1 MDGDGVAAAPP
12 ASDADSAARRTTLA
26 VVGGDVEAAVQPVA
40 ADDDGDGDAFPPTA
54 TLCRRARA
62 LWAIFPQPSN
72 KTRLLLLVL
81 VVILATA
88 SVTISSGDAFVLLG
102 HVVSWLDDELS
113 LGGLIA
119 LLVLANSLLCA
130 AAVPNALLATTTALL
145 YSRRLPL
152 EGALPLGLCSSLLA
166 LCVGGSISYALGVTL
181 LKEWA
186 EKFASNSPTVAALR
200 LAMVKDGAK
209 VSALLRTSLPAS
221 MVNYGMAAAGCDF
234 GTFVIG
240 FAGHVPWTFLY
251 TWVGCSIEELSELN
265 SADDDGV
272 NDAKLW
278 GTIAA
283 VTGTAVVLTWVGA
296 TSVRRLVKAQLDAQ
310 SVADG
315 GGGGGGGDTGHVG
328 AGGVLTGTPGGH
340 EVELT

>member
-1 MDGDGVAAAPP
+1 MASDRDGADAAVPP
-12 ASDADSAARRTTLA
+12 AATTLC
-26 VVGGDVEAAVQPVA
+26 E
-40 ADDDGDGDAFPPTA
+40 
-54 TLCRRARA
+54 RARA
-62 LWAIFPQPSN
+62 LWALFPRPSN
-72 KTRLLLLVL
+72 KLRLLLLVL

-102 HVVSWLDDELS
+102 HVVTFLDDELS
-113 LGGLIA
+113 LAGLIA
-119 LLVLANSLLCA
+119 LLVFANSLLYA
-130 AAVPNALLATTTALL
+130 VSVPNALLATTTALL

-186 EKFASNSPTVAALR
+186 ESVASNSPTVAALR

-221 MVNYGMAAAGCDF
+221 MVNYGMAAAGCHF
-234 GTFVIG
+234 GTFCIG
-240 FAGHVPWTFLY
+240 FVGHVPWTFLY
-251 TWVGCSIEELSELN
+251 TWIGCSIEELSELN

-278 GTIAA
+278 GTIVA
-283 VTGTAVVLTWVGA
+283 VVGTAVVLTWVGA

-310 SVADG
+310 SADDEG
-315 GGGGGGGDTGHVG
+315 GGGGGAPGGSGGGGDVHVG
-328 AGGVLTGTPGGH
+328 HAGGVLAEGGNGR
-340 EVELT
+340 EVELR